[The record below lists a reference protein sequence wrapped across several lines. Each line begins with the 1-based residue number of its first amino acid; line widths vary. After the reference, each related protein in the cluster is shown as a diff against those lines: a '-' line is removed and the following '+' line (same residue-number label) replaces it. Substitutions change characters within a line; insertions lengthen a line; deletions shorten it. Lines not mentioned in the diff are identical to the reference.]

1 MYGRHLRTPLEQVL
15 PTPQECPRSAQ
26 SYVAGLFPILENAR
40 TVVQQILQERKFT
53 MQERCTMKAK
63 NCQFQVGDTIYPHS
77 PVLAQDKSKKQARP
91 WHGPYYIVEKQ
102 SHHHVRLRAVSSNAP
117 MPHPVHVDRLK
128 HTTLRHME
136 VPASKTQGDTKTQV
150 ETHVSDNTI
159 SGDKQSV
166 PQVTMSDP
174 QNTSTPKV
182 DQSQIVNDQGP
193 ESAFYEVEKILYKR
207 RRQDHWQYRVKWLSY
222 PPSANS
228 WVDYDDLSPSCQRFV
243 KATHNS
249 IPIYKKY
256 RR

>member
-1 MYGRHLRTPLEQVL
+1 
-15 PTPQECPRSAQ
+15 
-26 SYVAGLFPILENAR
+26 
-40 TVVQQILQERKFT
+40 
-53 MQERCTMKAK
+53 
-63 NCQFQVGDTIYPHS
+63 
-77 PVLAQDKSKKQARP
+77 
-91 WHGPYYIVEKQ
+91 
-102 SHHHVRLRAVSSNAP
+102 

-136 VPASKTQGDTKTQV
+136 VPASDTQGDTKTQDG
-150 ETHVSDNTI
+150 THTSDNTI

-174 QNTSTPKV
+174 QNTSAPKV
-182 DQSQIVNDQGP
+182 EQSQIVNDQSP

-207 RRQDHWQYRVKWLSY
+207 RRQNHWQYRVKWLSY

-228 WVDYDDLSPSCQRFV
+228 WVDYDDLSPACQRLV